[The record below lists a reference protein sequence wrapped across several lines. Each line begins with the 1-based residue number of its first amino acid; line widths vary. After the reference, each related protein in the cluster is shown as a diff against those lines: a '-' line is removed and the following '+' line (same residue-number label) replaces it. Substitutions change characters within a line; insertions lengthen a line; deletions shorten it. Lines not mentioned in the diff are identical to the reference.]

1 MRGGKAAENAKNNG
15 AFFSRS
21 LQVLFVVLAVLST
34 ASRFHVARG
43 RSMACNPEVLKH
55 VPLFASL
62 DEDET
67 AVLAA
72 QVRLKTFAPR
82 QRIYKIGDS
91 NGQAYVVVSG
101 RVRVS
106 TVDQEQQEVVVDEP
120 SHGEFFGFASMLEQT
135 PHQTDA
141 IAIDE
146 AVCLE
151 VDQKDIAVLLERK
164 PLAGMDMLRVLGR
177 QFHASQQLVRLRAN
191 RHPNEVIEKD
201 ATFGERIADMVAGFG
216 GSWIFI
222 IAFSIALAVYMTA
235 DAKLGS
241 RAWDPYPYILLNLF
255 LNMLAALQ
263 APIIMMSQ
271 NRQDTKDRLRGELDY
286 DVNRRAE
293 AEIQG
298 LARKLNLLGEKI
310 GDVEEMVR
318 EKLARE

>member
-1 MRGGKAAENAKNNG
+1 
-15 AFFSRS
+15 
-21 LQVLFVVLAVLST
+21 
-34 ASRFHVARG
+34 
-43 RSMACNPEVLKH
+43 MACEPEVLKH
-55 VPLFASL
+55 VPLFALL
-62 DEDET
+62 DEEET
-67 AVLAA
+67 AVLAG

-106 TVDQEQQEVVVDEP
+106 TVDQDQQEVVVDEP

-135 PHQTDA
+135 PHQTEA
-141 IAIDE
+141 VAIDE

-151 VDQKDIAVLLERK
+151 VDEKDIAVLLQRK

-177 QFHASQQLVRLRAN
+177 QFHASQQLVKLRAN

-201 ATFGERIADMVAGFG
+201 ATFGERIADVVAGFG
-216 GSWIFI
+216 GSWTFI
-222 IAFSIALAVYMTA
+222 ITFGIALAVYMTI
-235 DAKLGS
+235 DAALG
-241 RAWDPYPYILLNLF
+241 RKAWDPYPYILLNLF
-255 LNMLAALQ
+255 LSMLAAVQ

-293 AEIQG
+293 VEIQG

-318 EKLARE
+318 EKLGGPTSS